1 MKGVGSI
8 SNAMLRGGLRFRGGT
23 SIESADVAR
32 RPDDEVLRRVFGAR
46 REVDS
51 LLRRDDE
58 WVVVGR
64 EGVKA
69 EAIANVI
76 VKVDA

>member
-1 MKGVGSI
+1 MKSVRSI
-8 SNAMLRGGLRFRGGT
+8 KRAMLRGGLRFRGGT

-32 RPDDEVLRRVFGAR
+32 RRDDEVLWRVFGGR

-51 LLRRDDE
+51 LLRDDE

>member
-32 RPDDEVLRRVFGAR
+32 RRDDEVLWRVFGGR

-51 LLRRDDE
+51 LLRDDE

>member
-1 MKGVGSI
+1 VKGVGSI
-8 SNAMLRGGLRFRGGT
+8 KRAMLRGGLRFRGGT

-32 RPDDEVLRRVFGAR
+32 RRDDEVPLVFGGR
-46 REVDS
+46 SEVDS
-51 LLRRDDE
+51 LLRDDE

>member
-8 SNAMLRGGLRFRGGT
+8 KRAMLRGGLRFRGGT

-32 RPDDEVLRRVFGAR
+32 RRDDEVLWRVFGGR

-51 LLRRDDE
+51 LLRDDE
-58 WVVVGR
+58 WVVVGW

>member
-8 SNAMLRGGLRFRGGT
+8 KSAMLRGGLRFRGGT

-32 RPDDEVLRRVFGAR
+32 RRDDEVLRRVFGGR

-51 LLRRDDE
+51 LLRDDE

>member
-32 RPDDEVLRRVFGAR
+32 RRDDEVLRRVFGGR

-51 LLRRDDE
+51 LLRDDE

>member
-32 RPDDEVLRRVFGAR
+32 RRDDEVLWWRVFGGR

-51 LLRRDDE
+51 LLRDDE

>member
-8 SNAMLRGGLRFRGGT
+8 KRAMLRGGLRLRGGT

-32 RPDDEVLRRVFGAR
+32 RRDDEVLWRVFGGR

-51 LLRRDDE
+51 LLRDDE

>member
-32 RPDDEVLRRVFGAR
+32 RRDDEVLWRVFGGR

-51 LLRRDDE
+51 LLRDDE
-58 WVVVGR
+58 CVVVGR

>member
-32 RPDDEVLRRVFGAR
+32 RRDDEVQWRVFGGR
-46 REVDS
+46 SEVDS
-51 LLRRDDE
+51 LLRDDE
-58 WVVVGR
+58 CVVVGR